1 MRRLPAPLSVTRPR
15 PSRTTRLEV
24 FTTFAVAV
32 MVIVTGLLPQL
43 KRIVPPLATA
53 ETTAAE
59 VQLAAVPRP
68 TTRFGWEVSTARASA
83 GTAAC
88 PAGLPNAA
96 FTAVVVVLVGA
107 AGFLGATGAL
117 VPVGDAWGEAFADA
131 VGAGLAVVV
140 RAEPSVAAAA
150 GTDAGSSDAAAGEDG
165 AAPCPQALRM
175 AAVAAIRTSRTPGR
189 WRTGAT

>member
-53 ETTAAE
+53 ETTAAG
-59 VQLAAVPRP
+59 VQLAGVPRP
-68 TTRFGWEVSTARASA
+68 TTRFGWEGATARAAA

-96 FTAVVVVLVGA
+96 FTTVVVVLVGA
-107 AGFLGATGAL
+107 ALFLGATDAL
-117 VPVGDAWGEAFADA
+117 VAVGDACGEAFADA
-131 VGAGLAVVV
+131 VGAGPAVMV
-140 RAEPSVAAAA
+140 RPEPSIPAAA
-150 GTDAGSSDAAAGEDG
+150 GADAGGSDASAGEDG
-165 AAPCPQALRM
+165 AAPCPQALRV

-189 WRTGAT
+189 CRTGAT

>member
-15 PSRTTRLEV
+15 PSRTTRLEG

-59 VQLAAVPRP
+59 VQLAGVPRP

-107 AGFLGATGAL
+107 AGLLRAARALGAGGGARGEGL
-117 VPVGDAWGEAFADA
+117 AGARGGGGARVGRGGAAGAA
-131 VGAGLAVVV
+131 GAGAHP
-140 RAEPSVAAAA
+140 R
-150 GTDAGSSDAAAGEDG
+150 GGD
-165 AAPCPQALRM
+165 
-175 AAVAAIRTSRTPGR
+175 PG
-189 WRTGAT
+189 GGGGG